1 MTREERLAR
10 TFVELADTL
19 VDDFDVVEL
28 TGLLVERSVQLL
40 DASAAGLLLADNH
53 DMLRLMAS
61 TSEAMELVELFQVQ
75 NDEGPCLDCYR
86 SGERV
91 IVDDLVAASERW
103 PRFAQYAVQAGFL
116 SAHALPLRLRGR
128 VLGALN
134 LFRSEPGG
142 LGQAD
147 VAVGQALADAATI
160 AVLQFRAMGEAHMV
174 AEQLQGAL
182 QTRIVIEQAKG
193 VLAERSEI
201 GMDEAFSRLRT
212 YARSHRRPLAE
223 VAEEVVT
230 GTLPS
235 SVFERPA
242 ASSDRAGASGRPD

>member
-28 TGLLVERSVQLL
+28 MGLLVERSVQLL
-40 DASAAGLLLADNH
+40 DASAAGLLLADN
-53 DMLRLMAS
+53 DDILRLMAS
-61 TSEAMELVELFQVQ
+61 TSEAMQLVELFQVQ

-86 SGERV
+86 SGEPV
-91 IVDDLVAASERW
+91 IADDLTAASDRW
-103 PRFAQYAVQAGFL
+103 PRFARFAVDAGFS
-116 SAHALPLRLRGR
+116 SADALPLRLRGR

-134 LFRSEPGG
+134 LFRHEPGG

-174 AEQLQGAL
+174 AERLQGAL
-182 QTRIVIEQAKG
+182 RTRVVVEQAKG
-193 VLAERSEI
+193 VLAERADVD
-201 GMDEAFSRLRT
+201 MAEAFSRLRS
-212 YARSHRRPLAE
+212 YARSHQRLLAE
-223 VAEEVVT
+223 VAEEVVA
-230 GTLPS
+230 GTLSP

-242 ASSDRAGASGRPD
+242 APARP